1 VSATAS
7 SRPALGERV
16 SDAVAPGPVGRRR
29 KLRTRLLVAMA
40 TIAVGVVVVTGVTTV
55 ALARRSAER
64 TAISNLEDQ
73 APGVR
78 TQLLQLGRVLRSR
91 ELRGQ
96 PTAPVGRLVTSVL
109 RVTGGTLL
117 TVHADGT
124 ITEGVDALAAQ
135 PVSTDRP
142 IASNRAAA
150 ARAARRNRLRKRL
163 GLAPTS
169 PSTVTTAPGASA
181 TEVPN
186 VNGLPA
192 GLTLEDFD
200 ARALFAGERQTGTAN
215 GRVFVAEP
223 VRAGVDAV
231 PVLVL
236 TERIDSAAVSRARGF
251 FLIGAVLALV
261 AAGVVSYFLA
271 RRLTRP
277 LAAMGTTAGAIAGGD
292 LTARVDLGKHP
303 DDELAD
309 LGRALNAMAA
319 ELEVARHGER
329 QFLLSVSHDLR
340 TPLTSIRGYADAL
353 TDGTIP
359 ATDEQRRAAVVIA
372 AEAGRLE
379 RLVADLLDLARID
392 AHQFSLSP
400 RPFDVA
406 ATVRTTVEAFLPAAA
421 DLGIELGAVVPPE
434 LAAVGDPDRVAQIV
448 ANLVENALKYARRR
462 ITVTVA
468 ADGLHE
474 VAIRVVDDGPGI
486 DPGDEQRVF
495 ERLYVSRTSPGRS
508 VGTGLGLAIVGEL
521 ATAMGG
527 SAAVEPTVAAGATFL
542 VRLPLPA

>member
-1 VSATAS
+1 VAVTSEPDASAH
-7 SRPALGERV
+7 P
-16 SDAVAPGPVGRRR
+16 GRRR

-40 TIAVGVVVVTGVTTV
+40 SIAVGVVVVTGVTTV

-64 TAISNLEDQ
+64 TAISHLEDQ
-73 APGVR
+73 APDVR
-78 TQLLQLGRVLRSR
+78 AQLLQLGRLLRAR

-96 PTAPVGRLVTSVL
+96 STVGLGRLITSVL

-117 TVHADGT
+117 TVHRDGT
-124 ITEGVDALAAQ
+124 ITEGVDALASR

-142 IASNRAAA
+142 IASRRAANARNRA
-150 ARAARRNRLRKRL
+150 RQRL
-163 GLAPTS
+163 GLAPT
-169 PSTVTTAPGASA
+169 TATTTPTASDTA
-181 TEVPN
+181 VPN
-186 VNGLPA
+186 PNALPA
-192 GLTLEDFD
+192 GLALEDFD
-200 ARALFAGERQTGTAN
+200 ARSIFAGNRQTGSTN

-223 VRAGVDAV
+223 VRAGADAV

-236 TERIDSAAVSRARGF
+236 TERIDSAAVNRARGF
-251 FLIGAVLALV
+251 FLIGAVLALLT
-261 AAGVVSYFLA
+261 AGVVSYFLA

-277 LAAMGTTAGAIAGGD
+277 LALMGTTAGAIAAGD
-292 LTARVDLGKHP
+292 LGARVDLGKHP

-353 TDGTIP
+353 TDGTIA
-359 ATDEQRRAAVVIA
+359 ATEEQRRAGAVIA
-372 AEAGRLE
+372 AEANRLE

-406 ATVRTTVEAFLPAAA
+406 ATVRTAVEAFLPAAG
-421 DLGIELGAVVPPE
+421 DLRIELVTEVPAE
-434 LAAVGDPDRVAQIV
+434 LPAVGDPERVAQIV
-448 ANLVENALKYARRR
+448 ANLVENALKYARAR

-468 ADGLHE
+468 GDGGHA
-474 VAIRVVDDGPGI
+474 VSIRVVDDGPGI
-486 DPGDEQRVF
+486 DPGEERRVF
-495 ERLYVSRTSPGRS
+495 ERLYVSRTAPGRS

-527 SAAVEPTVAAGATFL
+527 TAAVEPTVTPGATFV

>member
-1 VSATAS
+1 VVSEPEATA
-7 SRPALGERV
+7 RT
-16 SDAVAPGPVGRRR
+16 GRRR
-29 KLRTRLLVAMA
+29 RLRTRLLVAMA
-40 TIAVGVVVVTGVTTV
+40 SIAVGVVVVTGVTTV
-55 ALARRSAER
+55 ALTRRSAER
-64 TAISNLEDQ
+64 TAISHLEDQ
-73 APGVR
+73 APDVR
-78 TQLLQLGRVLRSR
+78 AQLLQLGRLLRGR

-96 PTAPVGRLVTSVL
+96 PTVGLGRLITSVL

-117 TVHADGT
+117 TVHRDGT
-124 ITEGVDALAAQ
+124 ITEGVDALASG

-142 IASNRAAA
+142 IASRRAVL
-150 ARAARRNRLRKRL
+150 RNRVRRRL
-163 GLAPTS
+163 GLAPT
-169 PSTVTTAPGASA
+169 TTTPTATDSA
-181 TEVPN
+181 VPN
-186 VNGLPA
+186 PNALPA
-192 GLTLEDFD
+192 GLTVEDFD
-200 ARALFAGERQTGTAN
+200 AESLFAGNRQTGSAN

-223 VRAGVDAV
+223 VQAGADAV

-236 TERIDSAAVSRARGF
+236 TERIDSAAVNRARGF
-251 FLIGAVLALV
+251 FLIGAVLALLT
-261 AAGVVSYFLA
+261 AGIVSYFLA

-277 LAAMGTTAGAIAGGD
+277 LALMGTTAGAIAGGD
-292 LTARVDLGKHP
+292 LGARVDLGKHP

-359 ATDEQRRAAVVIA
+359 ATDEQRRAGAVIA
-372 AEAGRLE
+372 AEADRLE

-406 ATVRTTVEAFLPAAA
+406 ATVRTAVEAFLPAAG
-421 DLGIELGAVVPPE
+421 DLDIELVTEVPAE
-434 LAAVGDPDRVAQIV
+434 LRAVGDPERVAQIV
-448 ANLVENALKYARRR
+448 ANLVENALKYAQAR

-468 ADGLHE
+468 ADGVHE

-486 DPGDEQRVF
+486 DPGEERRVF
-495 ERLYVSRTSPGRS
+495 ERLYVSRAAPGRS

-521 ATAMGG
+521 ALALGG
-527 SAAVEPTVAAGATFL
+527 TAAVEPTVTPGAAFV

>member
-1 VSATAS
+1 MSDTVP
-7 SRPALGERV
+7 SRPY
-16 SDAVAPGPVGRRR
+16 GRRR

-40 TIAVGVVVVTGVTTV
+40 TIAVGVLVVTGVTTV
-55 ALARRSAER
+55 TLARRSAER
-64 TAISNLEDQ
+64 TAIAHLEDQ
-73 APGVR
+73 APDVR

-91 ELRGQ
+91 ELRGL
-96 PTAPVGRLVTSVL
+96 PTAGVGRLVTSVL

-142 IASNRAAA
+142 IASERAAA
-150 ARAARRNRLRKRL
+150 AAKRRNRVRRRL
-163 GLAPTS
+163 GLAPTR
-169 PSTVTTAPGASA
+169 STSTTTRADASS

-186 VNGLPA
+186 VNELPA

-223 VRAGVDAV
+223 VRAGADAV

-277 LAAMGTTAGAIAGGD
+277 LAVMGTTAGAIAAGD
-292 LTARVDLGKHP
+292 LGARVDLGKHP

-309 LGRALNAMAA
+309 LGRALNGMAA

-359 ATDEQRRAAVVIA
+359 ATDEQRRAGAVIA
-372 AEAGRLE
+372 AEASRLE
-379 RLVADLLDLARID
+379 RLVADLLDLARLD

-406 ATVRTTVEAFLPAAA
+406 ATVRTAVEAFLPAAT
-421 DLGIELGAVVPPE
+421 DLDIEL
-434 LAAVGDPDRVAQIV
+434 
-448 ANLVENALKYARRR
+448 
-462 ITVTVA
+462 VTVSPPSSPQS
-468 ADGLHE
+468 
-474 VAIRVVDDGPGI
+474 AIPSGSR
-486 DPGDEQRVF
+486 R
-495 ERLYVSRTSPGRS
+495 SWRTSWRTP
-508 VGTGLGLAIVGEL
+508 
-521 ATAMGG
+521 
-527 SAAVEPTVAAGATFL
+527 
-542 VRLPLPA
+542 

>member
-1 VSATAS
+1 M
-7 SRPALGERV
+7 
-16 SDAVAPGPVGRRR
+16 PGPVGRRR

-40 TIAVGVVVVTGVTTV
+40 AIAVGVVVVTGVTTV
-55 ALARRSAER
+55 ALARRTAER
-64 TAISNLEDQ
+64 TALAHLEDR
-73 APGVR
+73 APDVQ

-91 ELRGQ
+91 EVRGQ
-96 PTAPVGRLVTSVL
+96 PTAGVGRLVTSVL

-124 ITEGVDALAAQ
+124 ITEGVDALAGR
-135 PVSTDRP
+135 PGRTDSPIVSR
-142 IASNRAAA
+142 RAAA
-150 ARAARRNRLRKRL
+150 AADRRNRLRQRL
-163 GLAPTS
+163 GLPTTTSTAAP
-169 PSTVTTAPGASA
+169 ASG

-186 VNGLPA
+186 VNALPA

-200 ARALFAGERQTGTAN
+200 AQALLDGQRQTGTAN
-215 GRVFVAEP
+215 GRAFVAQP
-223 VRAGVDAV
+223 VRTGVDAV

-236 TERIDSAAVSRARGF
+236 TERIDSAAISRARGF
-251 FLIGAVLALV
+251 FLIGAVLALL
-261 AAGVVSYFLA
+261 AAGIVSYFLA

-277 LAAMGTTAGAIAGGD
+277 LAVMGTTAGALAAGD
-292 LTARVDLGKHP
+292 LGARVDLGKHP

-359 ATDEQRRAAVVIA
+359 ATEEQRRAGAVIA

-392 AHQFSLSP
+392 AHQFSLTP

-406 ATVRTTVEAFLPAAA
+406 ATVGTVVAAFLPAAA
-421 DLGIELGAVVPPE
+421 DLGIELVTVVPTE

-448 ANLVENALKYARRR
+448 ANLVENALKYAQRR

-486 DPGDEQRVF
+486 DPGEEHRVF
-495 ERLYVSRTSPGRS
+495 ERLYVSRTVPGRS

-527 SAAVEPTVAAGATFL
+527 TAMVEPTVATGATFL
-542 VRLPLPA
+542 VRLPLRA

>member
-1 VSATAS
+1 MAS
-7 SRPALGERV
+7 
-16 SDAVAPGPVGRRR
+16 
-29 KLRTRLLVAMA
+29 
-40 TIAVGVVVVTGVTTV
+40 IAVGVLVVTGVTTV
-55 ALARRSAER
+55 ALARRGAER
-64 TAISNLEDQ
+64 TAIAHLEDQ
-73 APGVR
+73 APDVR
-78 TQLLQLGRVLRSR
+78 TQLLELGRVLRGR

-96 PTAPVGRLVTSVL
+96 STVGVGRLVTSVL

-124 ITEGVDALAAQ
+124 ITEGVDALAGRPAT
-135 PVSTDRP
+135 TDRP
-142 IASNRAAA
+142 IASRRAAA
-150 ARAARRNRLRKRL
+150 ARNRIRSRL

-169 PSTVTTAPGASA
+169 STTPATSG

-186 VNGLPA
+186 VNALPA

-200 ARALFAGERQTGTAN
+200 AASLFAGERQTGTAN

-223 VRAGVDAV
+223 VRAGADAV

-236 TERIDSAAVSRARGF
+236 TERIDSAAVNRARGF
-251 FLIGAVLALV
+251 FLIGAILALL
-261 AAGVVSYFLA
+261 AAGIVSYFLA

-277 LAAMGTTAGAIAGGD
+277 LAAMGTTAGAIAAGD
-292 LTARVDLGKHP
+292 LGARVDLGRHP

-309 LGRALNAMAA
+309 LGRALNAMAV
-319 ELEVARHGER
+319 ELELARHGER

-340 TPLTSIRGYADAL
+340 TPLTSIRGYAEAL

-359 ATDEQRRAAVVIA
+359 ANDEERRAGAVIA
-372 AEAGRLE
+372 AEANRLE
-379 RLVADLLDLARID
+379 RLVADLLDLARLD

-406 ATVRTTVEAFLPAAA
+406 TTVRTAVEAFFPAAS
-421 DLGIELGAVVPPE
+421 DLGIELVTEVPAE
-434 LAAVGDPDRVAQIV
+434 LAAVGDPERVAQIV

-462 ITVTVA
+462 ITVAVS
-468 ADGLHE
+468 ADGSHE
-474 VAIRVVDDGPGI
+474 VTIRVVDDGPGV
-486 DPGDEQRVF
+486 DADEEHRVF
-495 ERLYVSRTSPGRS
+495 ERLYVSRTTPGRS

-527 SAAVEPTVAAGATFL
+527 AATVEPSVATGATFV

>member
-1 VSATAS
+1 MAAI
-7 SRPALGERV
+7 AL
-16 SDAVAPGPVGRRR
+16 
-29 KLRTRLLVAMA
+29 
-40 TIAVGVVVVTGVTTV
+40 GVVVVTGVTTV
-55 ALARRSAER
+55 ALARRGAQR
-64 TAISNLEDQ
+64 TAIAHLEDQ
-73 APGVR
+73 APDVR
-78 TQLLQLGRVLRSR
+78 TQLLQLGRFLRSR
-91 ELRGQ
+91 ELRSQ
-96 PTAPVGRLVTSVL
+96 PTVGVGRLVTSVL

-124 ITEGVDALAAQ
+124 ITEGVDALAGQ

-142 IASNRAAA
+142 IASRRAAA
-150 ARAARRNRLRKRL
+150 QNRLRQRL
-163 GLAPTS
+163 GLGSTSSTTVAANAGELPNPNAP
-169 PSTVTTAPGASA
+169 
-181 TEVPN
+181 
-186 VNGLPA
+186 PA

-200 ARALFAGERQTGTAN
+200 ARSLFAGNRQTGTVN
-215 GRVFVAEP
+215 GRAFVAEP
-223 VRAGVDAV
+223 VRSGVDQAA
-231 PVLVL
+231 VLVL
-236 TERIDSAAVSRARGF
+236 TEKVDTAAVNRARGF

-261 AAGVVSYFLA
+261 AAGIVSYFLA
-271 RRLTRP
+271 RRMTRP
-277 LAAMGTTAGAIAGGD
+277 LAAMGTTAGAIAAGD
-292 LTARVDLGKHP
+292 LGARVDLGKHP

-359 ATDEQRRAAVVIA
+359 ATDEQRRAGAVIA
-372 AEAGRLE
+372 AEADRLE

-406 ATVRTTVEAFLPAAA
+406 ATVRTAVEAFMPAAT
-421 DLGIELGAVVPPE
+421 DLGIRLVTDAPPA
-434 LAAVGDPDRVAQIV
+434 LAATGDPDRVGQVV
-448 ANLVENALKYARRR
+448 ANLVENALKYARAR
-462 ITVTVA
+462 ITVAVA
-468 ADGLHE
+468 ADGVHE
-474 VAIRVVDDGPGI
+474 VTIRVADDGPGI
-486 DPGDEQRVF
+486 GPGEERRVF
-495 ERLYVSRTSPGRS
+495 ERLYVSRTVPGRS

-527 SAAVEPTVAAGATFL
+527 TASVERNADPGATFV

>member
-1 VSATAS
+1 VSETAA
-7 SRPALGERV
+7 R
-16 SDAVAPGPVGRRR
+16 GPVGRRR

-55 ALARRSAER
+55 ALARRSAQR
-64 TAISNLEDQ
+64 SAISNLEDQ
-73 APGVR
+73 APDVR
-78 TQLLQLGRVLRSR
+78 AQLLQLGRVLRGR

-124 ITEGVDALAAQ
+124 ITEGVDALAAGA
-135 PVSTDRP
+135 VGTDRP
-142 IASNRAAA
+142 IASTRAA
-150 ARAARRNRLRKRL
+150 ARAARRNRLRNRL

-169 PSTVTTAPGASA
+169 SSTLTSAPGASA

-236 TERIDSAAVSRARGF
+236 TERIDSAALSRARGF

-292 LTARVDLGKHP
+292 LTARVDLGRHP

-406 ATVRTTVEAFLPAAA
+406 ATVRTAVEAFLPAAT
-421 DLGIELGAVVPPE
+421 DLGIELVAVVPSE

-448 ANLVENALKYARRR
+448 ANLVENALKYAQRR

-486 DPGDEQRVF
+486 DPGEEQRVF

-527 SAAVEPTVAAGATFL
+527 TAAVEPTFAAGATFL